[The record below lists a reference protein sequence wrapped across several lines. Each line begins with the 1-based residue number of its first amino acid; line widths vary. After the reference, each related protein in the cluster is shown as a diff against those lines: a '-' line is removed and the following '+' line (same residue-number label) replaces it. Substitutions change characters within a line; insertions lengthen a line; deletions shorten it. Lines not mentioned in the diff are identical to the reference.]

1 MAGVATVCWSPFST
15 AQCSLRQTSLPRF
28 ADAHLFVPARCHL
41 TSVGSFLRGQRLQSP
56 VARGPGRVRMSAEPE
71 LQETPTPEGA
81 EDPELS
87 AYEKELKVGKFKIQ
101 DVQEKYAVRES
112 GKFEC
117 NSCGYEYKPEEGD
130 SSYPVSRGTEFGN
143 LPEDWQCPICG
154 ASRDSFVNKGVQLS
168 GFVQNQGFG
177 LGGNSLTS
185 NQKSILIYGSLIFF
199 FCLFLSGYFLQ

>member
-1 MAGVATVCWSPFST
+1 
-15 AQCSLRQTSLPRF
+15 
-28 ADAHLFVPARCHL
+28 
-41 TSVGSFLRGQRLQSP
+41 
-56 VARGPGRVRMSAEPE
+56 MSAEPE
-71 LQETPTPEGA
+71 LQTTPTPEGA

-101 DVQEKYAVRES
+101 DVQEKYAVKES

-130 SSYPVSRGTEFGN
+130 SSYPVSRGTEFKD

-154 ASRDSFVNKGVQLS
+154 AAREGFVNKGVQLS

-185 NQKSILIYGSLIFF
+185 NQKSILIYGSLVFF